1 MSHYILKYF
10 FCIIALLCSLNSM
23 AISLVQR
30 ADSAYESEDY
40 RSAVELYNNAA
51 ETEGVSSDLYYNLG
65 NAYYRCGKISQ
76 SILAYERALRLD
88 PTNTDARINLDF
100 VNSRIVDK
108 KGETGS
114 FISNTI
120 EKVAN
125 AMHSNTWAWIA
136 LVMFAVTIGCIAAY
150 FFSGTII
157 LKKLG
162 FFGGIIVFILSL
174 VAIFFSFKSKSIAMD
189 PSQAIIT
196 SETTV
201 LSTVPRKPMT
211 RDEEAM
217 LLHEGT
223 KVRVLRSISVDVD
236 TTKQTWHE
244 VEIDNKHRAWIN
256 DADIEKIAI

>member
-162 FFGGIIVFILSL
+162 FFGGILVFILSL
-174 VAIFFSFKSKSIAMD
+174 VAIFFSFKSKNIAMD

-211 RDEEAM
+211 RDR
-217 LLHEGT
+217 GSNVT
-223 KVRVLRSISVDVD
+223 SRRD
-236 TTKQTWHE
+236 
-244 VEIDNKHRAWIN
+244 
-256 DADIEKIAI
+256 